1 MSQPGRVCFIAIS
14 EQLET
19 NRETRIGVCRHF
31 ESLGPHSPT
40 RCSAHT
46 TLRSPI
52 RLLPYAERGRY
63 SRHPLP
69 ARRYKG
75 TKNSKDPPIRPGFVL
90 VTSRSAGEP

>member
-40 RCSAHT
+40 R
-46 TLRSPI
+46 
-52 RLLPYAERGRY
+52 
-63 SRHPLP
+63 
-69 ARRYKG
+69 
-75 TKNSKDPPIRPGFVL
+75 
-90 VTSRSAGEP
+90 